1 WGSGSPFFFA
11 DERKTMKKNNFLI
24 LLISAMLFIPAGVFA
39 AGTDAEDATGK
50 TLAALETSPR
60 LPATELPQD
69 DQNTF
74 KKENFTTDGTKPAPI
89 ATVSDDEKIKD
100 TIPAVKA
107 ETVRAE
113 VSTPKTSPVLLPE
126 KKAVEVRTKTEVS
139 STLNPAELQRRWKA
153 LFSKEIASDSIAYTV
168 KSGDSL
174 YVLARK
180 NHTTVDFIKKIN
192 DLKSDNIYPRMKLK
206 IHTAPF
212 SIRIDKSK
220 NVLVLYSNDEAVKK
234 YSVATGKKNCTPVGE
249 FKITDKLVHPT
260 WFKTGAILPP
270 GSPENALG
278 ARWMGFDKPGYGI
291 HGTIEPKSIG
301 TQASEGCIR
310 MLNEEVEELYS
321 LVPVGTK
328 VIIQD

>member
-1 WGSGSPFFFA
+1 
-11 DERKTMKKNNFLI
+11 MKKNVFLSVLMAT
-24 LLISAMLFIPAGVFA
+24 LLFTTVTGFA
-39 AGTDAEDATGK
+39 AETTAESAADK
-50 TLAALETSPR
+50 TLAALEPPKSAAAAEVR
-60 LPATELPQD
+60 KAD
-69 DQNTF
+69 KDTF
-74 KKENFTTDGTKPAPI
+74 KESDFFVKETKPTPVA
-89 ATVSDDEKIKD
+89 AVSNAGKKE
-100 TIPAVKA
+100 TTGVAVNTGTVKA
-107 ETVRAE
+107 ET
-113 VSTPKTSPVLLPE
+113 
-126 KKAVEVRTKTEVS
+126 S
-139 STLNPAELQRRWKA
+139 SALNPQEMQKRWQA
-153 LFSKEIASDSIAYTV
+153 LFSKEITSDSIAYTV
-168 KSGDSL
+168 KPGDSL

-180 NHTTVDFIKKIN
+180 YHTTVDFIKKIN
-192 DLKSDNIYPRMKLK
+192 DLKSDNLYPKMKLK
-206 IHTAPF
+206 IYTSPF
-212 SIRIDKSK
+212 SIRIDKSR

-278 ARWMGFDKPGYGI
+278 TRWMGFDKPGYGI

>member
-1 WGSGSPFFFA
+1 
-11 DERKTMKKNNFLI
+11 M
-24 LLISAMLFIPAGVFA
+24 LLFMAAAGFA
-39 AGTDAEDATGK
+39 AEKAADGATDK
-50 TLAALETSPR
+50 TLAALEPEKSS
-60 LPATELPQD
+60 AAAEMKKAD
-69 DQNTF
+69 KDTF
-74 KKENFTTDGTKPAPI
+74 KEEDFFVNEDKAEPV
-89 ATVSDDEKIKD
+89 ATVSGGEKKESQSV
-100 TIPAVKA
+100 AVKA
-107 ETVRAE
+107 ETAKAE
-113 VSTPKTSPVLLPE
+113 VSAPKTSSAVLPE
-126 KKAVEVRTKTEVS
+126 DETDNVRTETEVS
-139 STLNPAELQRRWKA
+139 STATSAEMSRRWKA
-153 LFSKEIASDSIAYTV
+153 LFSKAIAADSIAYTV
-168 KSGDSL
+168 KPGDSL

-192 DLKSDNIYPRMKLK
+192 GLKSDNIYPKMKLK

-212 SIRIDKSK
+212 SIEIDKSK
-220 NVLVLYSNDEAVKK
+220 NVLVLYSSGEAVKK

-278 ARWMGFDKPGYGI
+278 TRWMGFDKPAYGI

-321 LVPVGTK
+321 IVPVGTK
-328 VIIQD
+328 VTIQD

>member
-1 WGSGSPFFFA
+1 
-11 DERKTMKKNNFLI
+11 MKKNIFLVV
-24 LLISAMLFIPAGVFA
+24 LAVAMFLVPAITFA
-39 AGTDAEDATGK
+39 VETEVKDTAEKTAITTEASTNAAT
-50 TLAALETSPR
+50 TETEPAA
-60 LPATELPQD
+60 
-69 DQNTF
+69 
-74 KKENFTTDGTKPAPI
+74 I
-89 ATVSDDEKIKD
+89 ATVSEVKD
-100 TIPAVKA
+100 VESSVPSVKTETLQAEAVA
-107 ETVRAE
+107 
-113 VSTPKTSPVLLPE
+113 PKTDSINLSE
-126 KKAVEVRTKTEVS
+126 KKTTEVPAEAS
-139 STLNPAELQRRWKA
+139 APLNSAELQQRWKA
-153 LFSKEIASDSIAYTV
+153 LFSKEAAPDSIIYKV

-192 DLKSDNIYPRMKLK
+192 GLKSNNIYVGMKLK

-212 SIRIDKSK
+212 SIKIDKAK
-220 NVLVLYSNDEAVKK
+220 NILTLYSNGEAVKK

-249 FKITDKLVHPT
+249 FKITDKLVNPT

-278 ARWMGFDKPGYGI
+278 TRWMGFDKPAYGI

-321 LVPVGTK
+321 IIPTGTK

>member
-1 WGSGSPFFFA
+1 
-11 DERKTMKKNNFLI
+11 MKKNSFLI
-24 LLISAMLFIPAGVFA
+24 ILVLATFFMPAITFA
-39 AGTDAEDATGK
+39 TEADVKNATDRT
-50 TLAALETSPR
+50 
-60 LPATELPQD
+60 PATLKMSSQTAPAKELPKTDQD
-69 DQNTF
+69 AL
-74 KKENFTTDGTKPAPI
+74 KKDTPITNEIKTTPI
-89 ATVSDDEKIKD
+89 ATVSNTKKGSGVASDI
-100 TIPAVKA
+100 KA
-107 ETVRAE
+107 ETSA
-113 VSTPKTSPVLLPE
+113 S
-126 KKAVEVRTKTEVS
+126 KASTEVLAGKVAEAPVKKETS
-139 STLNPAELQRRWKA
+139 SALNPAEMQQRWKA
-153 LFSKEIASDSIAYTV
+153 LFSKEMTPDSIAYTV

-174 YVLARK
+174 YMIAKK

-192 DLKSDNIYPRMKLK
+192 DLKSDNIYPKMKLR

-212 SIRIDKSK
+212 LIRIDKSK

-278 ARWMGFDKPGYGI
+278 TRWLGFDKPAYGI

-301 TQASEGCIR
+301 TQVSEGCIR
-310 MLNEEVEELYS
+310 MLNEDVEELYS
-321 LVPVGTK
+321 IVPIGTK

>member
-1 WGSGSPFFFA
+1 MAAFFFI
-11 DERKTMKKNNFLI
+11 TG
-24 LLISAMLFIPAGVFA
+24 AGFA
-39 AGTDAEDATGK
+39 AETQAENATDK
-50 TLAALETSPR
+50 TLATL
-60 LPATELPQD
+60 ELPKSPVAAEAKKVAD
-69 DQNTF
+69 KDAF
-74 KKENFTTDGTKPAPI
+74 KKDDLVAGEAQTAPI
-89 ATVSDDEKIKD
+89 ATVSGVEKKES
-100 TIPAVKA
+100 AVSEVKA
-107 ETVRAE
+107 ETVQAKASSG
-113 VSTPKTSPVLLPE
+113 VLPE
-126 KKAVEVRTKTEVS
+126 KKAAEAKTKVRAETS
-139 STLNPAELQRRWKA
+139 SAADPAELQRRWKA
-153 LFSKEIASDSIAYTV
+153 LFSKEIAPDSIAYTV

-192 DLKSDNIYPRMKLK
+192 GLKSDSLYPKMKLK

-212 SIRIDKSK
+212 SIQIDKSK
-220 NVLVLYSNDEAVKK
+220 NTLVLYSNGEAVKK

-278 ARWMGFDKPGYGI
+278 TRWMGFDKPGYGI

-321 LVPVGTK
+321 IVPVGTK
-328 VIIQD
+328 ITIQD